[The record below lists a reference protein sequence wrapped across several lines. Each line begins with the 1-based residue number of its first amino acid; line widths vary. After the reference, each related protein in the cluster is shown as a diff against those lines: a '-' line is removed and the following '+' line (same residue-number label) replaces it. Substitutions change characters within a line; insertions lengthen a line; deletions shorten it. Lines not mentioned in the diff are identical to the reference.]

1 MKNIIERW
9 LLSFD
14 NKDETGFDYKKLTAL
29 WGVLAS
35 TFLLGSYCLKE
46 VKFYWL
52 GVSMIVKDDLPE
64 FKWILGMIL
73 AFILTLVYF
82 TNSKTL
88 TEFIEK
94 IKLNKK
100 EDAEHKE

>member
-1 MKNIIERW
+1 MKKILEKW

-14 NKDETGFDYKKLTAL
+14 HNDETGFDYKKLTAF
-29 WGVLAS
+29 WAVLVS

-46 VKFYWL
+46 IKIFWV
-52 GVSMIVKDDLPE
+52 GVSVVVKDELPE
-64 FKWILGMIL
+64 FKWILGIVL
-73 AFILTLVYF
+73 AFILVLTYF

-94 IKLNKK
+94 IKLKK
-100 EDAEHKE
+100 DDKG